1 MQVDRPIPTCGAV
14 INRIFKEKACAAP
27 AVDMVTL
34 LDVDDRTI
42 VKGVLLTCEK
52 HSKDLEKGKKL
63 IFVAEDKDGKPTER
77 VAIQFRSKRK
87 Q

>member
-14 INRIFKEKACAAP
+14 INRVFKEKACAAP
-27 AVDMVTL
+27 AVDMLTL

-52 HSKDLEKGKKL
+52 YSKDLDHGKKL
-63 IFVAEDKDGKPTER
+63 IFIAEDTDGKPAER
-77 VAIQFRSKRK
+77 IAIQFCSKRK
-87 Q
+87 